1 MGALLSI
8 YSWGI
13 ILQALAILHFIRRRP
28 DTYWIFI
35 IIFGG
40 GIGALVYL
48 VVEALPDVN
57 LVRGTFKAFPRRRR
71 IRELEMAT
79 LKT

>member
-35 IIFGG
+35 IITAKQMAGG
-40 GIGALVYL
+40 RISLV
-48 VVEALPDVN
+48 A
-57 LVRGTFKAFPRRRR
+57 A
-71 IRELEMAT
+71 
-79 LKT
+79 